1 MKLSTTRSVFLADD
15 DADDCALFEEALIEI
30 ALPIQL
36 TTVHDGEQLM
46 NLLKRD
52 TGSLP
57 SVLFLDLNMPRK
69 NGFECLS
76 EIKQSKQLSNLN
88 VIILSTSYQ
97 PEVANLLFK
106 NGAHQYIR
114 KPSDFNDL
122 KRLIHQALT
131 KIADHQTKET
141 FVLC

>member
-1 MKLSTTRSVFLADD
+1 MSTTRSVFLADD

-36 TTVHDGEQLM
+36 TTVNDGEQLM
-46 NLLKRD
+46 NLLNRD
-52 TGSLP
+52 NGPLP

-76 EIKQSKQLSNLN
+76 EIKQSKHLSNLN

-97 PEVANLLFK
+97 PEVANLLYK
-106 NGAHQYIR
+106 NGARYYFR
-114 KPSDFNDL
+114 KPSNFNDL
-122 KRLIHQALT
+122 KRLIHEALT
-131 KIADHQTKET
+131 KITHHHTKET
-141 FVLC
+141 FVLS

>member
-1 MKLSTTRSVFLADD
+1 MKLSTTQSVLLADD
-15 DADDCALFEEALIEI
+15 DADDCALFEEALLEI

-76 EIKQSKQLSNLN
+76 EIKKDKNLSNLN

-97 PEVANLLFK
+97 PEVANLLYK
-106 NGAHQYIR
+106 NGAHHYIR

-131 KIADHQTKET
+131 KLADHHTKET
-141 FVLC
+141 FVLG